1 MNYDDGLLASKEVP
15 YLPTQIWNFSLTYEW
30 KGFAVSANLNKVAA
44 QFTDYMNLETETND
58 GALGKLDSFRTIDLT
73 CAYEFKL
80 KSRQQTKMSLFLSGK
95 NITDEVYKAS
105 RLHRVSSGIMP
116 GGFRQLN
123 AGIKITI

>member
-1 MNYDDGLLASKEVP
+1 
-15 YLPTQIWNFSLTYEW
+15 
-30 KGFAVSANLNKVAA
+30 
-44 QFTDYMNLETETND
+44 
-58 GALGKLDSFRTIDLT
+58 
-73 CAYEFKL
+73 
-80 KSRQQTKMSLFLSGK
+80 MSLFLSGK